1 MADIKSEIRPRPE
14 GPRPE
19 GSPKS
24 ELITKFINFLKTER
38 NYSPHTISNYAR
50 DLRFL
55 ISFLGKRKID
65 RSAAREYLLALEK
78 KRFSRRSI
86 ARKLSSA
93 RSFFRFLLREK
104 LIGQNPF
111 ENLLTPKLPKK
122 LPNFLYPEELKSL
135 LQAPDLKSPQG
146 LRDRAILEVLYGTG
160 LRVAEI
166 IRMNINDVDFDEGE
180 IKVLGKGSKERI
192 VLFGS
197 HARAALQKHLEEG
210 RPQLLSNKR
219 APALFVS
226 RRGGRLT
233 PRSIERM
240 IVRLTRK
247 AGLTKKV
254 TPHTLRHSFAT
265 HLLSGGADLRM
276 VQELLGH
283 VSLSTTQVYTHIT
296 KERLKEVYDSAHPR
310 VTR

>member
-1 MADIKSEIRPRPE
+1 MTNAD
-14 GPRPE
+14 
-19 GSPKS
+19 
-24 ELITKFINFLKTER
+24 LIDKFINFLKTER
-38 NYSPHTISNYAR
+38 HYSNHTISNYQR
-50 DLRFL
+50 DLKFL
-55 ISFLGKRKID
+55 VNFIKGKPID

-93 RSFFRFLLREK
+93 RSFFRFLVREK
-104 LIGQNPF
+104 KAAQNPF

-122 LPNFLYPEELKSL
+122 LPNFLYPEELKGL
-135 LQAPDLKSPQG
+135 FDTPDLKTPQG
-146 LRDRAILEVLYGTG
+146 LRDKAILEVIYGTG
-160 LRVAEI
+160 LRVAEVV
-166 IRMNINDVDFDEGE
+166 RMNKNDLDFDEGE

-197 HARAALQKHLEEG
+197 HAKSALHNYINNA
-210 RPQLLSNKR
+210 RRQLLAGKKN
-219 APALFVS
+219 PALFLN
-226 RRGGRLT
+226 RRGSRIT
-233 PRSIERM
+233 ARSVERM
-240 IVRLTRK
+240 IVLYAK
-247 AGLTKKV
+247 KGGLTKKV

-310 VTR
+310 ASR

>member
-1 MADIKSEIRPRPE
+1 MD
-14 GPRPE
+14 
-19 GSPKS
+19 
-24 ELITKFINFLKTER
+24 FLKGKK
-38 NYSPHTISNYAR
+38 R
-50 DLRFL
+50 DRT
-55 ISFLGKRKID
+55 
-65 RSAAREYLLALEK
+65 AAREYLLALEK
-78 KRFSRRSI
+78 KRYSRRSI

-93 RSFFRFLLREK
+93 RSFFRFLAREK
-104 LIGQNPF
+104 LADQNPF

-122 LPNFLYPEELKSL
+122 LPNFLYPEELQSL
-135 LQAPDLKSPQG
+135 LDAPEQKDARG

-160 LRVAEI
+160 LRVTEI
-166 IRMNINDVDFDEGE
+166 KRMNMNDVDFDEGE

-197 HARAALQKHLEEG
+197 HARTALERYLKEG
-210 RPQLLSNKR
+210 RPGLVGGKKS
-219 APALFVS
+219 PALFIN
-226 RRGGRLT
+226 RRGSRLT
-233 PRSIERM
+233 TRSVERM
-240 IVRLTRK
+240 IVHYAKK

-310 VTR
+310 SSR

>member
-1 MADIKSEIRPRPE
+1 MASRNDLIPE
-14 GPRPE
+14 FLGH
-19 GSPKS
+19 
-24 ELITKFINFLKTER
+24 LKTER
-38 NYSPHTISNYAR
+38 NYSPHTLSNYER
-50 DLRFL
+50 DLKFL
-55 ISFLGKRKID
+55 LNFVKDKKID

-78 KRFSRRSI
+78 KRYSRRSI

-93 RSFFRFLLREK
+93 RSFFRFLRREK
-104 LIGQNPF
+104 HIDKNPF
-111 ENLLTPKLPKK
+111 ENLLTPKLPRK

-135 LQAPDLKSPQG
+135 LDAPVLKDPRG

-160 LRVAEI
+160 LRVTEI
-166 IRMNINDVDFDEGE
+166 RSMNLNDVDFDEGE

-197 HARAALQKHLEEG
+197 HARGALEKYLKEG
-210 RPQLLSNKR
+210 RPKLLSGKIS
-219 APALFVS
+219 PAVFVN

-233 PRSIERM
+233 SRSVERL
-240 IVRLTRK
+240 IVHYSKK

-310 VTR
+310 ANR

>member
-1 MADIKSEIRPRPE
+1 MPN
-14 GPRPE
+14 
-19 GSPKS
+19 PKPVTRNPKQD
-24 ELITKFINFLKTER
+24 LISKFINYLKTER
-38 NYSPHTISNYAR
+38 NYSAHTISNYQR
-50 DLRFL
+50 DIRFL
-55 ISFLGKRKID
+55 INFLKGKKTG

-78 KRFSRRSI
+78 KRYSRRSI

-93 RSFFRFLLREK
+93 RSFFRFLAREK
-104 LIGQNPF
+104 LADQNPF

-122 LPNFLYPEELKSL
+122 LPNFLYPEELQSL
-135 LQAPDLKSPQG
+135 LDAPEQKDPRG

-160 LRVAEI
+160 LRVTEI
-166 IRMNINDVDFDEGE
+166 KRMNINDVDFNEGE

-197 HARAALQKHLEEG
+197 HARNALERYLKEG
-210 RPQLLSNKR
+210 RPGLAAGKKS
-219 APALFVS
+219 PALFIN
-226 RRGGRLT
+226 RRGSRLT
-233 PRSIERM
+233 TRSVERM
-240 IVRLTRK
+240 IVHYAKK
-247 AGLTKKV
+247 AGLTKTV

-310 VTR
+310 SSR

>member
-1 MADIKSEIRPRPE
+1 MGFNPR
-14 GPRPE
+14 
-19 GSPKS
+19 
-24 ELITKFINFLKTER
+24 LIEEFSNYLKTER
-38 NYSPHTISNYAR
+38 NYSKHTVSNYKR
-50 DLRFL
+50 DLKFL
-55 ISFLGKRKID
+55 VAFLKNRQIN

-78 KRFSRRSI
+78 QHYSRRSV

-93 RSFFRFLLREK
+93 RSFFRFLSREK
-104 LIGQNPF
+104 HFDKNPF

-122 LPNFLYPEELKSL
+122 LPNFLYPEELNSL
-135 LQAPDLKSPQG
+135 LRTPSSSTPQG
-146 LRDRAILEVLYGTG
+146 QRDLAILEIIYGTG
-160 LRVAEI
+160 LRVIEVV
-166 IRMNINDVDFDEGE
+166 RMNSNDVDFDEGE
-180 IKVLGKGSKERI
+180 IKVLGKGAKERI

-197 HARAALQKHLEEG
+197 QAKKALIAYLKEARAK
-210 RPQLLSNKR
+210 LSAGKKS
-219 APALFVS
+219 AALFIN

-233 PRSIERM
+233 SRSIENM
-240 IVRLTRK
+240 LKFYAKK

-310 VTR
+310 T

>member
-1 MADIKSEIRPRPE
+1 M
-14 GPRPE
+14 
-19 GSPKS
+19 
-24 ELITKFINFLKTER
+24 ITPLAKFLNYLKTER

-55 ISFLGKRKID
+55 TGMFKTRRID
-65 RSAAREYLLALEK
+65 RTAAREYLLALEK
-78 KRFSRRSI
+78 RRFARRSI

-104 LIGQNPF
+104 LIDLNPF
-111 ENLLTPKLPKK
+111 DALHTPKLPKK
-122 LPNFLYPEELKSL
+122 LPNFLYPEEIARLFKTPGST
-135 LQAPDLKSPQG
+135 PIG

-160 LRVAEI
+160 LRVIELV
-166 IRMNINDVDFDEGE
+166 RLNVNDVDDDEGE

-197 HARAALQKHLEEG
+197 KARAALHNYLNDG
-210 RPQLLSNKR
+210 RRLLAAGQRS
-219 APALFVS
+219 PALFIN

-233 PRSIERM
+233 TRSIERL
-240 IVRLTRK
+240 INQLAK
-247 AGLTKKV
+247 EAGILKKV

-265 HLLSGGADLRM
+265 HLLSGGADLRL

-310 VTR
+310 S

>member
-1 MADIKSEIRPRPE
+1 MNFFK
-14 GPRPE
+14 
-19 GSPKS
+19 K
-24 ELITKFINFLKTER
+24 ELICKFINFLKTER
-38 NYSPHTISNYAR
+38 NYSSHTISNYER

-55 ISFLGKRKID
+55 TNFLKGKKTD
-65 RSAAREYLLALEK
+65 RSAARDYLLALEK
-78 KRFSRRSI
+78 KRYSRRSI

-93 RSFFRFLLREK
+93 RSFFRFLIREK
-104 LIGQNPF
+104 LVEQDPF
-111 ENLLTPKLPKK
+111 QNLLTPKLPRK

-135 LQAPDLKSPQG
+135 LEAPDQKSPQG
-146 LRDRAILEVLYGTG
+146 LRDRAILEVIYGTG

-166 IRMNINDVDFDEGE
+166 IGMNMNDIDFDEGE

-197 HARAALQKHLEEG
+197 HARAALHKYIKEG
-210 RPQLLSNKR
+210 RSHLISGKKM
-219 APALFVS
+219 PALFIN

-233 PRSIERM
+233 PRSVERM
-240 IVRLTRK
+240 ITFYAKK
-247 AGLTKKV
+247 AGLNKKV

-296 KERLKEVYDSAHPR
+296 KERLKEVYDAAHPR
-310 VTR
+310 SGR

>member
-1 MADIKSEIRPRPE
+1 MDSSLEKYISY
-14 GPRPE
+14 
-19 GSPKS
+19 
-24 ELITKFINFLKTER
+24 LKTER
-38 NYSPHTISNYAR
+38 NYSKHTLSNYAR
-50 DLRFL
+50 DIKFL
-55 ISFLGKRKID
+55 INFLAGKKPD

-78 KRFSRRSI
+78 KRYSRRSI
-86 ARKLSSA
+86 ARKLSSS
-93 RSFFRFLLREK
+93 RSFYQFLMREK
-104 LIGQNPF
+104 LAMRNPF

-122 LPNFLYPEELKSL
+122 LPNFLYPEELSSL
-135 LQAPDLKSPQG
+135 LMAPDQNMPKG
-146 LRDRAILEVLYGTG
+146 IRDQAILEVIYGAG

-166 IRMNINDVDFDEGE
+166 VRMNVNDIDFDEGE

-197 HARAALQKHLEEG
+197 HAREAIHHYIEKG
-210 RPQLLSNKR
+210 RPKLAGSEKSS
-219 APALFVS
+219 ALFINH
-226 RRGGRLT
+226 RGSRLT
-233 PRSIERM
+233 IRSVERL
-240 IVRLTRK
+240 IVQHSKK

-265 HLLSGGADLRM
+265 HLLAGGADLRM

-310 VTR
+310 ASR

>member
-1 MADIKSEIRPRPE
+1 MIKNEFI
-14 GPRPE
+14 
-19 GSPKS
+19 
-24 ELITKFINFLKTER
+24 IKFINYLKTER
-38 NYSPHTISNYAR
+38 NYSSHTISNYRR
-50 DLRFL
+50 DSKFL
-55 ISFLGKRKID
+55 NDFLKGKKIN

-78 KRFSRRSI
+78 KRYSRRSI

-93 RSFFRFLLREK
+93 RSFFRFLMREK
-104 LIGQNPF
+104 LVDQNPF

-135 LQAPDLKSPQG
+135 LKAPDLKSSQG
-146 LRDRAILEVLYGTG
+146 MRDRAVLEVIYGTG
-160 LRVAEI
+160 LRVTEA
-166 IRMNINDVDFDEGE
+166 IRMNLNDIDFDEGE

-197 HARAALQKHLEEG
+197 HARNALHKYIKEG
-210 RPQLLSNKR
+210 RPRLIFGKKI
-219 APALFVS
+219 PALFIN

-240 IVRLTRK
+240 IVRCSKK
-247 AGLTKKV
+247 AGIAKKV

-296 KERLKEVYDSAHPR
+296 KERLKEVYDSSHPR
-310 VTR
+310 AGR

>member
-1 MADIKSEIRPRPE
+1 MD
-14 GPRPE
+14 
-19 GSPKS
+19 S
-24 ELITKFINFLKTER
+24 ELLQKFIAHLKTER
-38 NYSPHTISNYAR
+38 NYSKHTLSNYGL

-55 ISFLGKRKID
+55 IGFLGKKKID
-65 RSAAREYLLALEK
+65 RSAAREYLLELEK
-78 KRFSRRSI
+78 KRFSRRSV

-93 RSFFRFLLREK
+93 RSFFRFLAREK
-104 LIGQNPF
+104 IIDKNPF

-122 LPNFLYPEELKSL
+122 LPNFLYPEEIKSL
-135 LQAPDLKSPQG
+135 FAAPDMKTPKG
-146 LRDRAILEVLYGTG
+146 LRDKAIFEVIYGTG
-160 LRVAEI
+160 LRVMEI
-166 IRMNINDVDFDEGE
+166 IRMNLNDINFDEGE

-197 HARAALQKHLEEG
+197 HARRAMQEYLKEG
-210 RPQLLSNKR
+210 RPTFSSGKKN
-219 APALFVS
+219 PAFFIN

-233 PRSIERM
+233 ARSVERI
-240 IVRLTRK
+240 IVHYTKK
-247 AGLTKKV
+247 AGITKKV

-296 KERLKEVYDSAHPR
+296 KERLKQVYDSSHPR
-310 VTR
+310 ARH

>member
-1 MADIKSEIRPRPE
+1 MNA
-14 GPRPE
+14 
-19 GSPKS
+19 
-24 ELITKFINFLKTER
+24 ELVNKFINYLKTER
-38 NYSPHTISNYAR
+38 NYSPHTISNYQR
-50 DLRFL
+50 DLNFL
-55 ISFLGKRKID
+55 VNFLGERKID
-65 RSAAREYLLALEK
+65 RSVAREYLLALED
-78 KRFSRRSI
+78 KRYSRRSI

-93 RSFFRFLLREK
+93 RSFFRFLSREK
-104 LIGQNPF
+104 LMEQNPF

-135 LQAPDLKSPQG
+135 LDAMNLESPLG
-146 LRDRAILEVLYGTG
+146 RRDRAILEVIYGTG

-192 VLFGS
+192 VLFGT
-197 HARAALQKHLEEG
+197 HAKEALNNYINEG
-210 RPQLLSNKR
+210 RPKLLSKKKM
-219 APALFVS
+219 PAVFVN

-233 PRSIERM
+233 PRSVERM
-240 IVRLTRK
+240 IVNYAKK
-247 AGLTKKV
+247 AGLKKKV

-310 VTR
+310 A